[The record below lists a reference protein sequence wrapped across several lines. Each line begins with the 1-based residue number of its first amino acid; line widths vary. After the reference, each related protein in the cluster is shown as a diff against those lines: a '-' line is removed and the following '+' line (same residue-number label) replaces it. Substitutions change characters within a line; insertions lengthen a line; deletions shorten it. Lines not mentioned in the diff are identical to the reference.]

1 MLKQVFIGIIFMSLD
16 GVPLI
21 AVLNT
26 LSGFPFLLI
35 SPSRHTKPDNKPG
48 AMKDCEH
55 CAKAARAKGL
65 RLALDIA
72 LNCSP
77 DHPYVKSHP
86 EWFYHEPDGSIKFAE
101 NPPKK

>member
-1 MLKQVFIGIIFMSLD
+1 
-16 GVPLI
+16 
-21 AVLNT
+21 
-26 LSGFPFLLI
+26 
-35 SPSRHTKPDNKPG
+35 
-48 AMKDCEH
+48 MKDFEH
-55 CAKAARAKGL
+55 FAKTARDKGL

-101 NPPKK
+101 NPPKKY